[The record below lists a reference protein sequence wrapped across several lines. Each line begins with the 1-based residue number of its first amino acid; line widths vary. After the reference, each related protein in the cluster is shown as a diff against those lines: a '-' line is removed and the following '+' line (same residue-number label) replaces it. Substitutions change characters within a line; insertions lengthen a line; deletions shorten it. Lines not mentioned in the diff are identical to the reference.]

1 MGLFEKVFGTYS
13 QRELKRIR
21 PIADA
26 VEALADEY
34 KALSDAELRG
44 KTAKFKNRYAQ
55 GETLDQ
61 LLPEAFAAMREASE
75 RVTGMRPF
83 YVQLIGG
90 IVLHQGRIAEMKTGE
105 GKTLVATL
113 PVYLNALAG
122 KGVHV
127 VTVND
132 YLARRDS
139 EEMGRIYRYMGL
151 TVGLSVHG
159 MTPEEKRDA
168 YNCDITYGT
177 NNEFG
182 FDYLR
187 DNMVLYKEHMVQRGH
202 AFAVVDEVDSILIDE
217 ARTPLII
224 SGQGE
229 ESTDLYT
236 RANAL
241 VRTMKKEV
249 ILEQDT
255 KKPIEEYES
264 DYVVDEKAKSAF
276 LTPNGME
283 KAERFFSVSNMSDAA
298 NAELLHHVNQA
309 IRAHGVMKRDVDYVV
324 REDGVIIV
332 DEFTGRLMFGRRY
345 SNGLHQAIEAKEGVT
360 VEKENKTMA
369 TITFQNYFR
378 LYGKLS
384 GMTGTAMTEEE
395 EFRQIYGMD
404 VIEIP
409 TNRPMIREDMQD
421 VVYKTVA
428 GKYSAII
435 DQIVE
440 CYQKRQ
446 PVLVGTISIEKS
458 ELLGRLLKK
467 RGVPFHILN
476 AKYHEREAEIIA
488 QAGRSGA
495 VTIATNMAGRGTDI
509 RLGGNPD
516 YMAKADMRGMGIA
529 DDLIYEASGHAET
542 DDEAILNARRLYTD
556 LYQKHKDA
564 CAAEAKEVI
573 AAGGLFILGT
583 ERHESRRIDNQLRG
597 RAGRQGDMGYSR
609 FFLSL
614 EDDLMR
620 LFGGDRVKLMMNTL
634 NIDEDL
640 PIENK
645 LLTSVIENA
654 QKKVEDMNFERR
666 KHVLEYDDVINKQ
679 RETIYDQRRKVLNG
693 EDIHESIM
701 NMIHGVIGDACA
713 RYLVGSPDQWNLDGL
728 RHEFLG
734 LFLTPDDRL
743 PESDIESWLLERA
756 EQVYADREAEFG
768 SAQMREMERVVLLR
782 TVDSKWVEH
791 IDAMDDL
798 KQGISL
804 RSYANVQPVVAY
816 RNEGADMY
824 AQMIDD
830 IRYDTVRLIFR
841 IRIAE
846 RKAVAKVTGQSHGEA
861 EKKTV
866 TVIKANK
873 VGRNDPCPCGS
884 GKKYKHCCG
893 KE

>member
-1 MGLFEKVFGTYS
+1 
-13 QRELKRIR
+13 
-21 PIADA
+21 
-26 VEALADEY
+26 
-34 KALSDAELRG
+34 
-44 KTAKFKNRYAQ
+44 
-55 GETLDQ
+55 
-61 LLPEAFAAMREASE
+61 
-75 RVTGMRPF
+75 
-83 YVQLIGG
+83 
-90 IVLHQGRIAEMKTGE
+90 
-105 GKTLVATL
+105 
-113 PVYLNALAG
+113 
-122 KGVHV
+122 
-127 VTVND
+127 
-132 YLARRDS
+132 
-139 EEMGRIYRYMGL
+139 
-151 TVGLSVHG
+151 
-159 MTPEEKRDA
+159 
-168 YNCDITYGT
+168 
-177 NNEFG
+177 
-182 FDYLR
+182 
-187 DNMVLYKEHMVQRGH
+187 
-202 AFAVVDEVDSILIDE
+202 
-217 ARTPLII
+217 
-224 SGQGE
+224 
-229 ESTDLYT
+229 
-236 RANAL
+236 
-241 VRTMKKEV
+241 
-249 ILEQDT
+249 
-255 KKPIEEYES
+255 
-264 DYVVDEKAKSAF
+264 
-276 LTPNGME
+276 
-283 KAERFFSVSNMSDAA
+283 
-298 NAELLHHVNQA
+298 
-309 IRAHGVMKRDVDYVV
+309 
-324 REDGVIIV
+324 
-332 DEFTGRLMFGRRY
+332 
-345 SNGLHQAIEAKEGVT
+345 
-360 VEKENKTMA
+360 
-369 TITFQNYFR
+369 
-378 LYGKLS
+378 
-384 GMTGTAMTEEE
+384 MTGTALTEET
-395 EFRQIYGMD
+395 EFGTIYSLD
-404 VIEIP
+404 VVEIP
-409 TNRPMIREDMQD
+409 TNRPVVRLDQSD
-421 VVYKTVA
+421 VVYKTEL
-428 GKYSAII
+428 GKFRAII
-435 DQIVE
+435 RQVKE
-440 CYQKRQ
+440 CHAKGQ

-458 ELLGRLLKK
+458 EILSKLLK
-467 RGVPFHILN
+467 REGIPHNVLN
-476 AKYHEREAEIIA
+476 AKYHEQEAQIVA
-488 QAGRSGA
+488 QAGKLGA

-701 NMIHGVIGDACA
+701 NMIHGVISDACA
-713 RYLVGSPDQWNLDGL
+713 RYLVGSPEQWNLDGL

-756 EQVYADREAEFG
+756 EQVYAAREAEFG
-768 SAQMREMERVVLLR
+768 SPQMREMERVVLLR